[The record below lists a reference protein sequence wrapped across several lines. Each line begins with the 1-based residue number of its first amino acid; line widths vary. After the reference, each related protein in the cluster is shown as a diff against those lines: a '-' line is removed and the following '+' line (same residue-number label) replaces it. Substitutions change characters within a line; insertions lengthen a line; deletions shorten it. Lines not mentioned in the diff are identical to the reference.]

1 MASFNK
7 IRMGALTTP
16 AESISEPLR
25 IAQLA
30 GETERSLKQLDQK
43 PQVSTDAVGST
54 KQSKS
59 QVELTSL
66 IFFIKELFS
75 FKEIGLS

>member
-25 IAQLA
+25 IAQTLESFLEKSVKTA
-30 GETERSLKQLDQK
+30 YHCSLMSRIVFSQLH
-43 PQVSTDAVGST
+43 
-54 KQSKS
+54 
-59 QVELTSL
+59 LLML
-66 IFFIKELFS
+66 IRL
-75 FKEIGLS
+75 

>member
-25 IAQLA
+25 IAQTLESFLEKSVKTA
-30 GETERSLKQLDQK
+30 YHFPLTFRIVFSQFRLDDLCQL
-43 PQVSTDAVGST
+43 S
-54 KQSKS
+54 
-59 QVELTSL
+59 
-66 IFFIKELFS
+66 
-75 FKEIGLS
+75 